1 MRLYTGILSL
11 FLIALLKAQAG
22 DAPTRWPH
30 LRELDV
36 FAEHAETFVEQKDP
50 TRLRGLLPAIIQK
63 ARQVADDPL
72 PADAPQ
78 AKQAKALQ
86 QDLRE
91 LATSLSA
98 SGLNDQQIME
108 LAEGLHPIVEKM
120 METAGLPHVH
130 DDEVADEDHDQHGH
144 DLEHPHEA
152 AIHQTEQP

>member
-30 LRELDV
+30 LRELDE
-36 FAEHAETFVEQKDP
+36 FAEHAEKFVEQKDP
-50 TRLRGLLPAIIQK
+50 TRLRGLLPALIQK

-72 PADAPQ
+72 PVDAPQ

-86 QDLRE
+86 QDLRD
-91 LATSLSA
+91 LATALSA
-98 SGLNDQQIME
+98 AGLSDQQIME

-130 DDEVADEDHDQHGH
+130 DDDVADHDHDQHEH
-144 DLEHPHEA
+144 DHEHPHDA
-152 AIHQTEQP
+152 AIDHTELP